1 MLKCVM
7 YFSEYILKYI
17 ISKVKKKMLIAI
29 TMNISFTQMPGSIG
43 HQSNWHGASGTRWGT
58 TEGQRPGKH
67 LGGGG
72 GVHVTPAS
80 RLLLW
85 SCWWELALEKCL
97 RLLSPLSLTPSQ
109 QRRGTL
115 SETDRSS
122 GQVLSS
128 STLGI
133 QDAGLLLPRWRWAW
147 VSRMDVFWVFTV
159 HSWRRRSKPVSA
171 LGLSLI
177 LLPSINRN
185 PIV

>member
-1 MLKCVM
+1 
-7 YFSEYILKYI
+7 
-17 ISKVKKKMLIAI
+17 
-29 TMNISFTQMPGSIG
+29 MNISFTQMPGSIG

-67 LGGGG
+67 WGGGRAG
-72 GVHVTPAS
+72 CM
-80 RLLLW
+80 LLLPPGCCSDPADGSW
-85 SCWWELALEKCL
+85 HWRSVCGSSLHFLSHHPSNEEEHFLRLTGAQVRCFLAL
-97 RLLSPLSLTPSQ
+97 
-109 QRRGTL
+109 
-115 SETDRSS
+115 
-122 GQVLSS
+122 

-147 VSRMDVFWVFTV
+147 VSRVDVFWVFTV